1 MDDTQLIARSAWIVW
16 VKNLHAVKQI
26 EMIGEVYYVS
36 KRLMYAVVYVNE
48 ADEQHA
54 RTRLQQL
61 PFVRHVEPSFR
72 STFSEMV
79 GNESMRGG

>member
-48 ADEQHA
+48 ADEKKAQS
-54 RTRLQQL
+54 RLQQL
-61 PFVRHVEPSFR
+61 PFVRHVERSFR
-72 STFSEMV
+72 HTFADV
-79 GNESMRGG
+79 LGNETMRGG